1 METCYR
7 HPSRETGVSCS
18 SCGRPICPDCMTP
31 TPVGMRCPECSKQRT
46 KVRSAAAITASEPR
60 VTYVIVALNVI
71 AFFAQVAT
79 GGGGARAR
87 SGEIYDNGALF
98 GPFVNDGEWWRLIT
112 SGFLHADPIHLL
124 FNMVG
129 VYFLGQLLEPALGAA
144 RFTALYFTSLLA
156 GSFGAMLLSPDAA
169 TIGASGAV
177 FGLLGAAFLIMRQRG
192 MDPMQTFIGPILILN
207 IIITFAFPG
216 ISVGG
221 HLGGLAGGMLC
232 ALVFQAGE
240 RRRSQLLALAGC
252 AAIAALAAFGAVTAA
267 GTPSL
272 Y

>member
-31 TPVGMRCPECSKQRT
+31 TPVGMRCPECAKQRT
-46 KVRSAAAITASEPR
+46 KVRTARAITASEPR
-60 VTYVIVALNVI
+60 VTYAIVAINVIV
-71 AFFAQVAT
+71 FFAQVLAAD
-79 GGGGARAR
+79 GGGARAR
-87 SGEIYDNGALF
+87 SGDVYANGALF
-98 GPFVNDGEWWRLIT
+98 GPLVDEGEWWRLLT

-129 VYFLGQLLEPALGAA
+129 VYFLGQLLEPALGSV
-144 RFTALYFTSLLA
+144 RFAALYFASLLA
-156 GSFGAMLLSPDAA
+156 GSFGALLLSNDAV

-177 FGLLGAAFLIMRQRG
+177 FGLLGAAFIIMRQRG

-216 ISVGG
+216 ISIGG

-232 ALVFQAGE
+232 AVLIGYGE
-240 RRRSQLLALAGC
+240 RRRSQMLALAGIVAVGVV
-252 AAIAALAAFGAVTAA
+252 AAVAGVAAA
-267 GTPSL
+267 GVT
-272 Y
+272 

>member
-18 SCGRPICPDCMTP
+18 SCGRPICTDCMTP
-31 TPVGMRCPECSKQRT
+31 TPVGMRCPECARQRT
-46 KVRSAAAITASEPR
+46 KVRTAAAITAQEPR
-60 VTYVIVALNVI
+60 VAYAIIAANVLAFVAQIV
-71 AFFAQVAT
+71 T
-79 GGGGARAR
+79 SGGARAR
-87 SGEIYDNGALF
+87 SGALYENGALF
-98 GPFVNDGEWWRLIT
+98 GPLVDQGEWWRLVT

-129 VYFLGQLLEPALGAA
+129 VYFLGQLLEPALGGL
-144 RFTALYFTSLLA
+144 RFAALYFTSLLA
-156 GSFGAMLLSPDAA
+156 GSFGALLLSPDAV
-169 TIGASGAV
+169 TVGASGAV
-177 FGLLGAAFLIMRQRG
+177 FGMLGAAFLIMRQRG

-207 IIITFAFPG
+207 VIITFAFPN
-216 ISVGG
+216 ISIGG

-232 ALVFQAGE
+232 AVVIAYGE
-240 RRRSQLLALAGC
+240 RRRSLGLALAGC
-252 AAIAALAAFGAVTAA
+252 AAIAVLAAVGAVTAA